1 MSKLAAVVAL
11 AGQMGPNVRPGIGV
25 VNELAVR
32 VHVEGGLLDASLSFG
47 WDRFH
52 PHGVFE
58 LLD

>member
-1 MSKLAAVVAL
+1 MSKLAAVVAP

-47 WDRFH
+47 WD
-52 PHGVFE
+52 
-58 LLD
+58 